1 MEKNGSTIGSI
12 DDYMEATQRQ
22 STQPKKEHF
31 LAWLRN
37 YAHTVGD
44 HMPDENATCFRMGN
58 LKGCGVST
66 KLKWTDAMKSGAA
79 IRMPVVFSTKKS
91 QISDLFATKVH
102 LYVARYVQAIKCE
115 F

>member
-1 MEKNGSTIGSI
+1 MNEATGKLEQNWIIDGARGYTHEFVRRRRNLMEKNGSTIGSI

-44 HMPDENATCFRMGN
+44 HMHMPDENATIDQGH
-58 LKGCGVST
+58 G
-66 KLKWTDAMKSGAA
+66 
-79 IRMPVVFSTKKS
+79 
-91 QISDLFATKVH
+91 
-102 LYVARYVQAIKCE
+102 
-115 F
+115 